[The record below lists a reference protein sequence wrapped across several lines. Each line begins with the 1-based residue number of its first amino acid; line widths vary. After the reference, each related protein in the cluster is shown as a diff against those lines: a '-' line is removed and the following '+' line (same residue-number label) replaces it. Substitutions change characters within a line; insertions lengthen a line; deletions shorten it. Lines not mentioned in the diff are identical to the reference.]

1 MIRFRRD
8 GLRALEITGTGA
20 ELGLLAEDLKDIA
33 DGLGEWCAVTG
44 EESTGF
50 LKTIIFRTTKRAA
63 SLEPA
68 GDAMVECRLPP
79 PVLQRLLAEVQVQS
93 GMTRANEEPVVVR
106 GDELEIR
113 VLCTGEAAV

>member
-1 MIRFRRD
+1 VIRFRRD
-8 GLRALEITGTGA
+8 GLRALEVTGTGA

-68 GDAMVECRLPP
+68 GDAMVECRLTP
-79 PVLQRLLAEVQVQS
+79 PVLQRLLAEIYLQS
-93 GMTRANEEPVVVR
+93 DTTRAGGEAVVVR

-113 VLCTGEAAV
+113 VLRVGETAV